1 MREKVARNFVKRYG
15 LGVFRR
21 LVTGLEEQ
29 RSGQE
34 LARELGVSRQR
45 INQWKSAFGSSVTL
59 YLPTREVKRLLG
71 RERRE

>member
-1 MREKVARNFVKRYG
+1 MAEKVARNFIKRYG
-15 LGVFRR
+15 LSKFRGFI
-21 LVTGLEEQ
+21 TGLEEQ

-34 LARELGVSRQR
+34 LAQELGVSRQR